1 MLAVPAFVDNKTG
14 KCYNY
19 IKNKPIYNTDCE
31 MIIYMNCCDVLQK
44 YFGYSSFRPGQEEIT
59 DSILSGRDTLGVM
72 PTGAG
77 KSICYQVPA
86 VLREGISIV
95 ISPLISLMQDQV
107 TSLVQSGIRA
117 AYINSSLTQNQ
128 LDAVIRNAEKG
139 MYKLIYVAPERLE
152 SGAFLSFAE
161 NADIFMITVD
171 EAHCISQWGQ
181 DFRPSYMNIPR
192 FIERLPRRPVVTA
205 FTATATDQVRQD
217 IVRLLEMNDPY
228 TLVTGF
234 DRKNLYFEV
243 RTPADRY
250 AALRQLVKKYDEEG
264 RSGIVYCST
273 RKNVEKIAER
283 LAEEGFA
290 ATSYHGGMDEN
301 ERFENQEDFI
311 YDRKTVMIATNAFGM
326 GIDKSN
332 VSYVIHYN
340 MPKDVESYYQEAGRA
355 GRDGSPAD
363 CILLYSGADIHTAQ
377 FLINK
382 SYEQSELSPEEA
394 EVLRSRDMKRLKDMI
409 AYCTGAECLR
419 SYILRYFGESSAGE
433 CGNCS
438 ICCSDE
444 PYEDI
449 TVDSQ
454 KIMSC
459 IIRSG
464 QRYGVKM
471 VCDMLRGSENEKITS
486 AGLDKLSTYGIMGEA
501 SEKRIRSIIDRLIL
515 QGYIE
520 KTEGEYP
527 ILRVK
532 QSAAAVLKGN
542 EKISARLPKEEEPKR
557 RKTAA
562 AAAVSSFN
570 ADPALLAALKEL
582 RSKIASAQGVPA
594 YVVFAD
600 SALLDMCAKLPGT
613 EREFLEVSG
622 VGAVKLERYGAEFMN
637 VIAEYVGENPDKKPA
652 EAVPSEEN
660 TGRRSRAGIC
670 RMKTPEQV
678 MQVFSAISG
687 AGEKIFPDTE
697 PLTISAFTDRIISAA
712 EVSVSSAAL
721 RKAITGWLKDVGFI
735 TTYLDSEGKSHM
747 DVTSISESV
756 GIFAE
761 ERTSAAGA
769 RYKRIMYKP
778 EAQQFITDNLA
789 SVREFAVKAVQ

>member
-1 MLAVPAFVDNKTG
+1 
-14 KCYNY
+14 
-19 IKNKPIYNTDCE
+19 
-31 MIIYMNCCDVLQK
+31 MIIDMNCCDVLQK
-44 YFGYSSFRPGQEEIT
+44 YFGYSSFRPGQKEIT

-86 VLREGISIV
+86 LLHKGISIV

-117 AYINSSLTQNQ
+117 AYINSSLTLNQ
-128 LDAVIRNAEKG
+128 LDAVIRNAENG

-161 NADIFMITVD
+161 NADISMVTVD

-192 FIERLPRRPVVTA
+192 FIERLPGRPVVTA

-243 RTPADRY
+243 RSPADRY

-273 RKNVEKIAER
+273 RKNVEKVAER
-283 LAEEGFA
+283 LAAEGLA
-290 ATSYHGGMDEN
+290 AASYHGGMDEN
-301 ERFENQEDFI
+301 KRFENQEDFI
-311 YDRKTVMIATNAFGM
+311 YDRKTVMVATNAFGM

-332 VSYVIHYN
+332 VSYVIHFN

-382 SYEQSELSPEEA
+382 SYEQTELSHEEA
-394 EVLRSRDMKRLKDMI
+394 EVLRNRDMKRLKDMI

-438 ICCSDE
+438 WCCSDE

-471 VCDMLRGSENEKITS
+471 VCDMLRGNENEKITS
-486 AGLDKLSTYGIMGEA
+486 AGLDKLSTYGIMGDV
-501 SEKRIRSIIDRLIL
+501 SEKRIRNIIDRLIL

-532 QSAAAVLKGN
+532 PSAAAVLKGT
-542 EKISARLPKEEEPKR
+542 EKVSARLPKEEEPKR
-557 RKTAA
+557 RKPAA

-570 ADPALLAALKEL
+570 ADPGLLAALKAL
-582 RSKIASAQGVPA
+582 RSRIASEQGVPA

-600 SALLDMCAKLPGT
+600 SALLDMCAKKPRT
-613 EREFLEVSG
+613 DREFLEVSG
-622 VGAVKLERYGAEFMN
+622 VGAVKLERYGADFMN
-637 VIAEYVGENPDKKPA
+637 VIAEYSGTAPDNDYT
-652 EAVPSEEN
+652 EAVPLEESPV
-660 TGRRSRAGIC
+660 RRSRAGMC

-678 MQVFSAISG
+678 IQVFSVISG
-687 AGEKIFPDTE
+687 AVNKLSSDAE
-697 PLTISAFTDRIISAA
+697 PLTISAFTDKIISAA
-712 EVSVSSAAL
+712 EINISSYAL
-721 RKAITGWLKDVGFI
+721 RKNITGWLKNVGFI
-735 TTYLDSEGKSHM
+735 KTYTDEEGKNST
-747 DVTSISESV
+747 DITSISESI

-761 ERTSAAGA
+761 ERMSASGKK
-769 RYKRIMYKP
+769 YKRILYTQ

-789 SVREFAVKAVQ
+789 SVREYAIENLSE

>member
-1 MLAVPAFVDNKTG
+1 
-14 KCYNY
+14 
-19 IKNKPIYNTDCE
+19 
-31 MIIYMNCCDVLQK
+31 MNCCDVLQK
-44 YFGYSSFRPGQEEIT
+44 YFGYSSFRPGQQELA

-86 VLREGISIV
+86 LMSEGISIV

-107 TSLVQSGIRA
+107 TSLVQSGIKA
-117 AYINSSLTQNQ
+117 AYINSSLSQNQ
-128 LDAVIRNAEKG
+128 VDAVLRNAAEG
-139 MYKLIYVAPERLE
+139 MYKLIYAAPERLE

-161 NADIFMITVD
+161 NADISMITVD

-192 FIERLPRRPVVTA
+192 FIERLSRRPVVTA
-205 FTATATDQVRQD
+205 FTATATDKVRQD
-217 IVRLLEMNDPY
+217 IVRLLEMRDPY

-283 LAEEGFA
+283 LANEGIA
-290 ATSYHGGMDEN
+290 AASYHGGMDEN
-301 ERFENQEDFI
+301 ERYENQEDFI
-311 YDRKTVMIATNAFGM
+311 YDRKTVMVATNAFGM

-332 VSYVIHYN
+332 VSYVIHFN

-363 CILLYSGADIHTAQ
+363 CILLYSGSDIHTAQ

-409 AYCTGAECLR
+409 NYCTGAECLR
-419 SYILRYFGESSAGE
+419 SYILKYFGESAPNE

-449 TVDSQ
+449 TVDAQ

-471 VCDMLRGSENEKITS
+471 ICDMLRGGENEKITS
-486 AGLDKLSTYGIMGEA
+486 AGLDKLSTYGIMGDV
-501 SEKRIRSIIDRLIL
+501 SEKRVRAVIDRLIL
-515 QGYIE
+515 QGYVE

-527 ILRVK
+527 ILKVR
-532 QSAAAVLKGN
+532 QSAAAVLKGT
-542 EKISARLPKEEEPKR
+542 ERVSARLPKEEEPKR
-557 RKTAA
+557 KKTAA
-562 AAAVSSFN
+562 AVETFN
-570 ADPALLAALKEL
+570 ADPKLLAELKSL
-582 RSKIASAQGVPA
+582 RSKIAAGQGVPA

-600 SALLDMCAKLPGT
+600 SALLDMCAKKPRT
-613 EREFLEVSG
+613 DSEFLEVSG
-622 VGAVKLERYGAEFMN
+622 AGAVKLERYGAEFMSL
-637 VIAEYVGENPDKKPA
+637 ISEYVSENPDNGHT
-652 EAVPSEEN
+652 EAVPSEDVSSP
-660 TGRRSRAGIC
+660 RKSRAGMC

-678 MQVFSAISG
+678 MQVFSIIEG
-687 AGEKIFPDTE
+687 AADKLCPDSE
-697 PLTISAFTDRIISAA
+697 ALTVSAFTEKIIEAA
-712 EVSVSSAAL
+712 EVRVSSAAL
-721 RKAITGWLKDVGFI
+721 RNAITGWLKDTGFI
-735 TTYLDSEGKSHM
+735 KTYLDDGGRSHM
-747 DVTSISESV
+747 DVTSISDSI
-756 GIFAE
+756 GIYAE
-761 ERTSAAGA
+761 ERTNAAGA
-769 RYKRIMYKP
+769 RYKRVMYTP
-778 EAQQFITDNLA
+778 EAQQFIADNLA
-789 SVREFAVKAVQ
+789 SVKEYAVRALSEKINN

>member
-1 MLAVPAFVDNKTG
+1 
-14 KCYNY
+14 
-19 IKNKPIYNTDCE
+19 
-31 MIIYMNCCDVLQK
+31 MNCCDILQK
-44 YFGYSSFRPGQEEIT
+44 YFGYSSFRTGQKEIT

-86 VLREGISIV
+86 LLWEGISIV

-107 TSLVQSGIRA
+107 TALIQSGIKA

-128 LDAVIRNAEKG
+128 LDAVILNAENG

-161 NADIFMITVD
+161 NADISMITVD

-217 IVRLLEMNDPY
+217 IVRLLEMRSPY

-243 RTPADRY
+243 QTPANRY
-250 AALRQLVKKYDEEG
+250 AALRQLVKKYDDEG

-273 RKNVEKIAER
+273 RKNVEKIAEK
-283 LAEEGFA
+283 LSEEGFA

-301 ERFENQEDFI
+301 ERSVNQEDFI

-363 CILLYSGADIHTAQ
+363 CILLYSGADIHTAR

-382 SYEQSELSPEEA
+382 GYEQSELTPEEA

-419 SYILRYFGESSAGE
+419 SYILRYFGETSPEE

-438 ICCSDE
+438 RCCSDE

-486 AGLDKLSTYGIMGEA
+486 AGLDTLSTYGIMEDVP
-501 SEKRIRSIIDRLIL
+501 EKRIRSIIDRLIL
-515 QGYIE
+515 QGYVE

-532 QSAAAVLKGN
+532 QTAAAVLKGN
-542 EKISARLPKEEEPKR
+542 EKVTARLPKEEEPKR
-557 RKTAA
+557 KKTAA
-562 AAAVSSFN
+562 MAEISSFN
-570 ADPALLAALKEL
+570 ADPELLAALKAL
-582 RSKIASAQGVPA
+582 RSKLAAEQKVPA

-600 SALLDMCAKLPGT
+600 SALLDMCEKRPRT
-613 EREFLEVSG
+613 DSEFLEVSG
-622 VGAVKLERYGAEFMN
+622 VGAVKLERYGADFMK
-637 VIAEYVGENPDKKPA
+637 VMAEYISANPDITHT
-652 EAVPSEEN
+652 EAVPEEEKS
-660 TGRRSRAGIC
+660 GRTARAALC
-670 RMKTPEQV
+670 RMRTPEQV
-678 MQVFSAISG
+678 KLVFSAFSE
-687 AGEKIFPDTE
+687 AHNKLSPDTK
-697 PLTISAFTDRIISAA
+697 PLTITAFTEMLITQA
-712 EVSVSSAAL
+712 EIRVTVSSFRNAM
-721 RKAITGWLKDVGFI
+721 TGWLKDVGFI
-735 TTYLDSEGKSHM
+735 KTSADEEGKNYT
-747 DVTSISESV
+747 DITSMSESI
-756 GIFAE
+756 GILSE
-761 ERTSAAGA
+761 DCTAASG
-769 RYKRIMYKP
+769 RKYRRIIYTP
-778 EAQQFITDNLA
+778 EAQQFIIDNLA
-789 SVREFAVKAVQ
+789 SVREYAIKSLSE

>member
-1 MLAVPAFVDNKTG
+1 
-14 KCYNY
+14 
-19 IKNKPIYNTDCE
+19 
-31 MIIYMNCCDVLQK
+31 MNSCDILQTLQK
-44 YFGYSSFRPGQEEIT
+44 YFGYASFRQGQKEIT

-86 VLREGISIV
+86 LLREGISIV

-107 TSLVQSGIRA
+107 ASLVQSGIKA
-117 AYINSSLTQNQ
+117 AYINSSLTESQIRT
-128 LDAVIRNAEKG
+128 VIRNAENG
-139 MYKLIYVAPERLE
+139 MYKLIYAAPERLE

-161 NADIFMITVD
+161 NADISMITVD

-243 RTPADRY
+243 RSPADRY
-250 AALRQLVKKYDEEG
+250 AALKQLAEKYSADG

-273 RKNVEKIAER
+273 RKNVENITER
-283 LAEEGFA
+283 LLRDGFSV
-290 ATSYHGGMDEN
+290 TSYHGGMGEA
-301 ERFENQEDFI
+301 ERSSNQEDFI
-311 YDRKTVMIATNAFGM
+311 YDRKNIMVATNAFGM

-363 CILLYSGADIHTAQ
+363 CILLYNGSDIHTAQ
-377 FLINK
+377 FLINR
-382 SYEQSELSPEEA
+382 SYEQSELSPDEA
-394 EVLRSRDMKRLKDMI
+394 QEMRSRDMKRLKDMI
-409 AYCTGAECLR
+409 FYCTGAECLR
-419 SYILRYFGESSAGE
+419 SYILGYFGEKSAGE

-438 ICCSDE
+438 WCCSDE

-459 IIRSG
+459 IVRSG

-486 AGLDKLSTYGIMGEA
+486 AELDSLSTYGIMGES
-501 SEKRIRSIIDRLIL
+501 SEKRIRSIIDRLIM

-520 KTEGEYP
+520 KTDGEYP
-527 ILRVK
+527 ILRVRP
-532 QSAAAVLKGN
+532 AAAEVLKGN
-542 EKISARLPKEEEPKR
+542 ASISARLPKEKEPKR
-557 RKTAA
+557 RKAPTAMTNA
-562 AAAVSSFN
+562 AEPFS
-570 ADPALLAALKEL
+570 ADPGLLADLKAL
-582 RSKIASAQGVPA
+582 RSRIAAAQGVPA
-594 YVVFAD
+594 YMVFTD
-600 SALLDMCAKLPGT
+600 SALLDMCERLPRT
-613 EREFLEVSG
+613 DSEFLEVSG
-622 VGAVKLERYGAEFMN
+622 VGAVKLEKYGADFMQA
-637 VIAEYVGENPDKKPA
+637 ISEYTGAAADRESSAADVSVRAPA
-652 EAVPSEEN
+652 ERTAKKDMCRLRTSEEI
-660 TGRRSRAGIC
+660 R
-670 RMKTPEQV
+670 
-678 MQVFSAISG
+678 QVFSAITA
-687 AGEKIFPDTE
+687 AGGRLSPDAE
-697 PLTISAFTDRIISAA
+697 PLTISALADRIISAA
-712 EVSVSSAAL
+712 EVRASSAAL
-721 RKAITGWLKDVGFI
+721 RKTLTGWLKNVGFI
-735 TTYLDSEGKSHM
+735 KTYTDDSGKSHM
-747 DVTSISESV
+747 DITSVSDSI

-761 ERTSAAGA
+761 TRRSANGA
-769 RYKRIMYKP
+769 EYKCILYKP
-778 EAQQFITDNLA
+778 EAQQFIIDNLD
-789 SVREFAVKAVQ
+789 AVMEYAVECLSEQQL

>member
-1 MLAVPAFVDNKTG
+1 MDSL
-14 KCYNY
+14 
-19 IKNKPIYNTDCE
+19 
-31 MIIYMNCCDVLQK
+31 DVLRK
-44 YFGYSSFRPGQEEIT
+44 YFGYSSFLSGQKELT

-86 VLREGISIV
+86 LLRESVSVV

-107 TSLVQSGIRA
+107 TSLVQSGVKA
-117 AYINSSLTQNQ
+117 AYINSSLTQSQ
-128 LDAVIRNAEKG
+128 TDAVIRNAEKG

-152 SGAFLSFAE
+152 NGAFLSFAE
-161 NADIFMITVD
+161 RADIFMVTVD

-205 FTATATDQVRQD
+205 FTATATDRVRQD

-250 AALRQLVKKYDEEG
+250 AALMQLVKKYDEEG

-273 RKNVEKIAER
+273 RKNVETLAER
-283 LAEEGFA
+283 LSEEGLA
-290 ATSYHGGMDEN
+290 VTSYHGGMGEN

-363 CILLYSGADIHTAQ
+363 CILLYSGSDIHTAR

-382 SYEQSELSPEEA
+382 SYEQAELPPEEA
-394 EVLRSRDMKRLKDMI
+394 QTLRERDMKRLKDMI

-419 SYILRYFGESSAGE
+419 SYILRYFGESSASE

-438 ICCSDE
+438 VCCSDE

-449 TVDSQ
+449 TVEAQ

-459 IIRSG
+459 IVRSG

-471 VCDMLRGSENEKITS
+471 VCDILRGSENEKVTA
-486 AGLDKLSTYGIMGEA
+486 AGLDKLSTYGIMSDA

-515 QGYIE
+515 QGYVE

-527 ILRVK
+527 ILRINP
-532 QSAAAVLKGN
+532 AAADVLKGT
-542 EKISARLPKEEEPKR
+542 EKITARLPKEEEPKR
-557 RKTAA
+557 RKS

-570 ADPALLAALKEL
+570 ADPALLAALKKL
-582 RSKIASAQGVPA
+582 RSDIAAAQGVPA

-600 SALLDMCAKLPGT
+600 SALLDMCAKMPRT
-613 EREFLEVSG
+613 ESEFLEVSG
-622 VGAVKLERYGAEFMN
+622 VGAVKLEKYGADFMN
-637 VIAEYVGENPDKKPA
+637 VIAEYADNASDNGYA
-652 EAVPSEEN
+652 EAVPSEEIAV
-660 TGRRSRAGIC
+660 RRSGAGMC

-678 MQVFSAISG
+678 IQVFSAIS
-687 AGEKIFPDTE
+687 AAADKLSPDSE
-697 PLTISAFTDRIISAA
+697 PLTVSAVTDRIISAA
-712 EVSVSSAAL
+712 EINVSSTAL
-721 RKAITGWLKDVGFI
+721 RKAITGWLKDVGFLK
-735 TTYLDSEGKSHM
+735 TYTDEEGKNST

-761 ERTSAAGA
+761 ERTSAAGKK
-769 RYKRIMYKP
+769 YKRIMYTP
-778 EAQQFITDNLA
+778 EAQRFITDNLA
-789 SVREFAVKAVQ
+789 SVREYAVKSLSE

>member
-1 MLAVPAFVDNKTG
+1 
-14 KCYNY
+14 
-19 IKNKPIYNTDCE
+19 
-31 MIIYMNCCDVLQK
+31 MNSCDILQTLQK
-44 YFGYSSFRPGQEEIT
+44 YFGYASFRQGQKEIT

-86 VLREGISIV
+86 LLREGISIV

-107 TSLVQSGIRA
+107 ASLVQSGIKA
-117 AYINSSLTQNQ
+117 AYINSSLTESQIRT
-128 LDAVIRNAEKG
+128 VIRNAENG
-139 MYKLIYVAPERLE
+139 MYKLIYAAPERLE

-161 NADIFMITVD
+161 NADISMITVD

-243 RTPADRY
+243 RSPADRY
-250 AALRQLVKKYDEEG
+250 AALKQLAEKYSAEG

-273 RKNVEKIAER
+273 RKNVENITER
-283 LAEEGFA
+283 LLRDGFSV
-290 ATSYHGGMDEN
+290 TSYHGGMGEA
-301 ERFENQEDFI
+301 ERSSNQEDFI
-311 YDRKTVMIATNAFGM
+311 YDRKNIMVATNAFGM

-363 CILLYSGADIHTAQ
+363 CILLYNGSDIHTAQ
-377 FLINK
+377 FLINRN
-382 SYEQSELSPEEA
+382 YEQSELSPDEA
-394 EVLRSRDMKRLKDMI
+394 QEMRSRDMKRLKDMI
-409 AYCTGAECLR
+409 FYCTGAECLR
-419 SYILRYFGESSAGE
+419 SYILGYFGEKSAGE

-438 ICCSDE
+438 WCCSDE

-459 IIRSG
+459 IVRSG

-486 AGLDKLSTYGIMGEA
+486 AELDSLSTYGIMGES
-501 SEKRIRSIIDRLIL
+501 SEKRIRSIIDRLIM

-520 KTEGEYP
+520 KTDGEYP
-527 ILRVK
+527 ILRVRP
-532 QSAAAVLKGN
+532 AAAEVLKGN
-542 EKISARLPKEEEPKR
+542 ASISARLPKEKEPKR
-557 RKTAA
+557 RKAPTAMTNA
-562 AAAVSSFN
+562 AEPFS
-570 ADPALLAALKEL
+570 ADPGLLADLKAL
-582 RSKIASAQGVPA
+582 RSRIAAAQGVPA
-594 YVVFAD
+594 YVVFTD
-600 SALLDMCAKLPGT
+600 SALLDMCERLPRT
-613 EREFLEVSG
+613 DSEFLEVSG
-622 VGAVKLERYGAEFMN
+622 VGAVKLEKYGADFMQA
-637 VIAEYVGENPDKKPA
+637 ISEYTGAAADRESSAADVSVRAPA
-652 EAVPSEEN
+652 ERTAKKDMCRLRTSEEI
-660 TGRRSRAGIC
+660 R
-670 RMKTPEQV
+670 
-678 MQVFSAISG
+678 QVFSAITA
-687 AGEKIFPDTE
+687 AGGRLSPDAE
-697 PLTISAFTDRIISAA
+697 PLTISALADRIISAA
-712 EVSVSSAAL
+712 EVRASSAAL
-721 RKAITGWLKDVGFI
+721 RKTLTGWLKNVGFI
-735 TTYLDSEGKSHM
+735 KTYTDDSGKSHM
-747 DVTSISESV
+747 DITSVSDSI

-761 ERTSAAGA
+761 TRRSANGA
-769 RYKRIMYKP
+769 EYKCILYKP
-778 EAQQFITDNLA
+778 EAQQFIIDNLD
-789 SVREFAVKAVQ
+789 AVMEYAVECLSEQQL

>member
-1 MLAVPAFVDNKTG
+1 
-14 KCYNY
+14 
-19 IKNKPIYNTDCE
+19 
-31 MIIYMNCCDVLQK
+31 MIIDMNCCDILRK
-44 YFGYSSFRPGQEEIT
+44 YFGYSSFRPGQKEIT

-77 KSICYQVPA
+77 KSICYQAPA
-86 VLREGISIV
+86 LLREGVSIV

-107 TSLVQSGIRA
+107 TSLVQSGIKA
-117 AYINSSLTQNQ
+117 AYINSSLTQCQ
-128 LDAVIRNAEKG
+128 TDAVIRNAAEG

-152 SGAFLSFAE
+152 NPAFLSFAE

-192 FIERLPRRPVVTA
+192 FIERLDHRPVVTA
-205 FTATATDQVRQD
+205 FTATATDRVRRD
-217 IVRLLEMNDPY
+217 IVRLLEMNDPF

-243 RTPADRY
+243 RTPEDRY
-250 AALRQLVKKYDEEG
+250 SVLKQLVKKYSEEE

-273 RKNVEKIAER
+273 RKNVEKITER
-283 LAEEGFA
+283 LAGEGLSV
-290 ATSYHGGMDEN
+290 TSYHGGMDEN
-301 ERFENQEDFI
+301 ERFANQEDFI

-382 SYEQSELSPEEA
+382 SYEQSELSAEEA
-394 EVLRSRDMKRLKDMI
+394 ETLRNRDMKRLKDMI

-419 SYILRYFGESSAGE
+419 SYILRYFGESSSGE

-438 ICCSDE
+438 VCCSDE

-464 QRYGVKM
+464 QQYGVKM
-471 VCDMLRGSENEKITS
+471 VCNMLRGSENDKITS
-486 AGLDKLSTYGIMGEA
+486 SGLDKLSTYGIMEDV

-542 EKISARLPKEEEPKR
+542 EKISARLPKEEEPR
-557 RKTAA
+557 RKKAA
-562 AAAVSSFN
+562 AANTEVSSFN
-570 ADPALLAALKEL
+570 ADPTLLAALKAL
-582 RSKIASAQGVPA
+582 RSRIASEQGVPA

-600 SALLDMCAKLPGT
+600 SALLDMCAKKPRT
-613 EREFLEVSG
+613 DSEFLEVSG
-622 VGAVKLERYGAEFMN
+622 VGAIKLERYGADFMN
-637 VIAEYVGENPDKKPA
+637 VIAEYDSKSPDKGYA
-652 EAVPSEEN
+652 EALSNGVQKS
-660 TGRRSRAGIC
+660 GRRSREERAMMS

-678 MQVFSAISG
+678 MQVFSALS
-687 AGEKIFPDTE
+687 AAADKLSPDSE
-697 PLTISAFTDRIISAA
+697 PLTVSAFTDRIIAA
-712 EVSVSSAAL
+712 SEIMVSSAVL
-721 RKAITGWLKDVGFI
+721 RRNITGWLKDVGFI
-735 TTYLDSEGKSHM
+735 KTYLDEEGKNST
-747 DVTSISESV
+747 DITSLSESI
-756 GIFAE
+756 GIFSE
-761 ERTSAAGA
+761 DCTSAGGKN
-769 RYKRIMYKP
+769 YKRIMYSP
-778 EAQQFITDNLA
+778 EAQQFIIDNLA
-789 SVREFAVKAVQ
+789 SVREYALKSLSE

>member
-1 MLAVPAFVDNKTG
+1 
-14 KCYNY
+14 
-19 IKNKPIYNTDCE
+19 
-31 MIIYMNCCDVLQK
+31 MNCCEILQK
-44 YFGYSSFRPGQEEIT
+44 YFGYSSFRPGQKDIT

-86 VLREGISIV
+86 LLLEGISIV

-107 TSLVQSGIRA
+107 TSLVQSGIKA
-117 AYINSSLTQNQ
+117 AYINSSLTQGQ
-128 LDAVIRNAEKG
+128 MDSVIRNAAEG

-161 NADIFMITVD
+161 NTDISMITVD

-205 FTATATDQVRQD
+205 FTATATDRVRQD
-217 IVRLLEMNDPY
+217 IIRLLEMKDPY

-250 AALRQLVKKYDEEG
+250 AALKQLVKKYDEEG

-273 RKNVEKIAER
+273 RKNVEKIADR
-283 LAEEGFA
+283 LAEEGIA
-290 ATSYHGGMDEN
+290 ATSYHGGMDET
-301 ERFENQEDFI
+301 ERSVNQEDFI
-311 YDRKTVMIATNAFGM
+311 YDRKTVMVATNAFGM

-332 VSYVIHYN
+332 VSYVIHFN

-363 CILLYSGADIHTAQ
+363 CILLYSGADIHTAR
-377 FLINK
+377 FLIDK
-382 SYEQSELSPEEA
+382 SYEQSELSSEEA
-394 EVLRSRDMKRLKDMI
+394 EVLRNRDMKRLKDMI
-409 AYCTGAECLR
+409 TYCTGAECLR

-438 ICCSDE
+438 VCCSDE

-471 VCDMLRGSENEKITS
+471 ICDMLRGSENDKITA
-486 AGLDKLSTYGIMGEA
+486 AGLDKLSTYGIMEDV
-501 SEKRIRSIIDRLIL
+501 SEKRIRNITDRLIL

-532 QSAAAVLKGN
+532 QSAAAVLKGE
-542 EKISARLPKEEEPKR
+542 EKISARLPKEEPKR
-557 RKTAA
+557 KRPAA
-562 AAAVSSFN
+562 ETAAVSSFD
-570 ADPALLAALKEL
+570 ADPRLLAELKLL
-582 RSKIASAQGVPA
+582 RSKIASEQRVPA

-600 SALLDMCAKLPGT
+600 SSLLDMCAKKPRT
-613 EREFLEVSG
+613 DREFLEVSG
-622 VGAVKLERYGAEFMN
+622 VGAVKLERYGADFMK
-637 VIAEYVGENPDKKPA
+637 VIAEYASKSPDKEYA
-652 EAVPSEEN
+652 EAVYPEEKIS
-660 TGRRSRAGIC
+660 GRRSREERAMMS

-678 MQVFSAISG
+678 AQVFSAIS
-687 AGEKIFPDTE
+687 AAADRLSPDSEAVTVTV
-697 PLTISAFTDRIISAA
+697 LTDKIISAA
-712 EVSVSSAAL
+712 EVMVSSAVL
-721 RKAITGWLKDVGFI
+721 RRNITGWLKDVGFI
-735 TTYLDSEGKSHM
+735 KTIPDEEGKNST
-747 DVTSISESV
+747 DITSISESV

-761 ERTSAAGA
+761 DCTSAAGKH
-769 RYKRIMYKP
+769 YKRIMYSP
-778 EAQQFITDNLA
+778 EAQQFIIDNLA
-789 SVREFAVKAVQ
+789 SVREYAVKALNEK

>member
-1 MLAVPAFVDNKTG
+1 
-14 KCYNY
+14 
-19 IKNKPIYNTDCE
+19 
-31 MIIYMNCCDVLQK
+31 MIIYMNCCDILQK
-44 YFGYSSFRPGQEEIT
+44 YFGYASFRPGQKEIT

-86 VLREGISIV
+86 LLWEGISIV

-107 TSLVQSGIRA
+107 TSLVQSGIKA

-128 LDAVIRNAEKG
+128 LDAVIRNAENG

-152 SGAFLSFAE
+152 SGAFLSFAAK
-161 NADIFMITVD
+161 ADISMITVD

-192 FIERLPRRPVVTA
+192 FIEKLPRRPVVTA
-205 FTATATDQVRQD
+205 FTATATDRVRQD

-243 RTPADRY
+243 RNPADRY

-283 LAEEGFA
+283 LSEEGLA
-290 ATSYHGGMDEN
+290 VTSYHGGMDEN
-301 ERFENQEDFI
+301 ERSSNQEDFI
-311 YDRKTVMIATNAFGM
+311 YDRKNVMIATNAFGM

-363 CILLYSGADIHTAQ
+363 CILLYNGSDIHTAR
-377 FLINK
+377 FLIDK
-382 SYEQSELSPEEA
+382 SYEQAELSPEEA
-394 EVLRSRDMKRLKDMI
+394 QALRSRDLKRLKDMI
-409 AYCTGAECLR
+409 DYCTGAECLR
-419 SYILRYFGESSAGE
+419 SYILKYFGESFAGE

-438 ICCSDE
+438 VCCSDE

-471 VCDMLRGSENEKITS
+471 VCDMLRGSENEKIAS
-486 AGLDKLSTYGIMGEA
+486 AGLDNLSTYGIMGDV
-501 SEKRIRSIIDRLIL
+501 SEKRIRSIIDRLIG
-515 QGYIE
+515 QDYIE

-527 ILRVK
+527 ILRIK
-532 QSAAAVLKGN
+532 PSAAAVLKGN

-557 RKTAA
+557 RKLAA
-562 AAAVSSFN
+562 AAAEVSFFN
-570 ADPALLAALKEL
+570 ADPKLLAALKEL

-600 SALLDMCAKLPGT
+600 SALLDMCARLPRT

-622 VGAVKLERYGAEFMN
+622 VGAVKLERYGADFMN
-637 VIAEYVGENPDKKPA
+637 VIAEYMGTDHGMKYT
-652 EAVPSEEN
+652 EAVPLEEKPV
-660 TGRRSRAGIC
+660 RRSRAEMC

-678 MQVFSAISG
+678 IQVFSAISG
-687 AGEKIFPDTE
+687 AADKLSPDTE
-697 PLTISAFTDRIISAA
+697 ALTVSAFTDRIITAA
-712 EVSVSSAAL
+712 EINVSSAAL

-735 TTYLDSEGKSHM
+735 KTYLDGEGKSHM
-747 DVTSISESV
+747 DITSISESI
-756 GIFAE
+756 GIYAE
-761 ERTSAAGA
+761 ERRSAAGA
-769 RYKRIMYKP
+769 KYKRIMYKP
-778 EAQQFITDNLA
+778 EAQQFILDNLT
-789 SVREFAVKAVQ
+789 SVREYAIRGKSF

>member
-1 MLAVPAFVDNKTG
+1 
-14 KCYNY
+14 
-19 IKNKPIYNTDCE
+19 
-31 MIIYMNCCDVLQK
+31 MNSCDILQTLQK
-44 YFGYSSFRPGQEEIT
+44 YFGYASFRQGQKEIT

-86 VLREGISIV
+86 LLREGISIV

-107 TSLVQSGIRA
+107 ASLVQSGIKA
-117 AYINSSLTQNQ
+117 AYINSSLTESQIRT
-128 LDAVIRNAEKG
+128 VIRNAENG
-139 MYKLIYVAPERLE
+139 MYKLIYAAPERLE

-161 NADIFMITVD
+161 NADISMITVD

-243 RTPADRY
+243 RSPADRY
-250 AALRQLVKKYDEEG
+250 AALKQLAEKYSAEG

-273 RKNVEKIAER
+273 RKNVENITER
-283 LAEEGFA
+283 LLRDGFSV
-290 ATSYHGGMDEN
+290 TSYHGGMGEA
-301 ERFENQEDFI
+301 ERSSNQEDFI
-311 YDRKTVMIATNAFGM
+311 YDRKNIMVATNAFGM

-363 CILLYSGADIHTAQ
+363 CILLYNGSDIHTAQ
-377 FLINK
+377 FLINRN
-382 SYEQSELSPEEA
+382 YEQSELSPDEA
-394 EVLRSRDMKRLKDMI
+394 QEMRSRDMKRLKDMI
-409 AYCTGAECLR
+409 FYCTGAECLR
-419 SYILRYFGESSAGE
+419 SYILGYFGEKSPKE

-438 ICCSDE
+438 WCCSDE

-459 IIRSG
+459 IVRSG

-486 AGLDKLSTYGIMGEA
+486 AGLDSLSTYGIMGES
-501 SEKRIRSIIDRLIL
+501 SEKRIRSIIDRLIM

-520 KTEGEYP
+520 KTDGEYP
-527 ILRVK
+527 ILRVRP
-532 QSAAAVLKGN
+532 AAAEVLKGN
-542 EKISARLPKEEEPKR
+542 ASISARLPKEKEPKR
-557 RKTAA
+557 RKAPTAMTNA
-562 AAAVSSFN
+562 AEPFS
-570 ADPALLAALKEL
+570 ADPGLLADLKAL
-582 RSKIASAQGVPA
+582 RSRIAAAQGVPA
-594 YVVFAD
+594 YVVFTD
-600 SALLDMCAKLPGT
+600 SALLDMCERLPRT
-613 EREFLEVSG
+613 DSEFLEVSG
-622 VGAVKLERYGAEFMN
+622 VGAVKLEKYGADFMQA
-637 VIAEYVGENPDKKPA
+637 ISEYTGAAADRESSAADVSVRAPA
-652 EAVPSEEN
+652 ERTAKKDMCRLRTSEEI
-660 TGRRSRAGIC
+660 R
-670 RMKTPEQV
+670 
-678 MQVFSAISG
+678 QVFSAITA
-687 AGEKIFPDTE
+687 AGGRLSPDAE
-697 PLTISAFTDRIISAA
+697 PLTISALADRIISAA
-712 EVSVSSAAL
+712 EVRASSAAL
-721 RKAITGWLKDVGFI
+721 RKTLTGWLKNVGFI
-735 TTYLDSEGKSHM
+735 KTYTDDSGKSHM
-747 DVTSISESV
+747 DITSVSDSI

-761 ERTSAAGA
+761 TRRSANGA
-769 RYKRIMYKP
+769 EYKCILYKP
-778 EAQQFITDNLA
+778 EAQQFIIDNLD
-789 SVREFAVKAVQ
+789 AVMEYAVECLSEQQL

>member
-1 MLAVPAFVDNKTG
+1 
-14 KCYNY
+14 
-19 IKNKPIYNTDCE
+19 
-31 MIIYMNCCDVLQK
+31 MNCCDILQK
-44 YFGYSSFRPGQEEIT
+44 YFGYSSFRAGQKEIT
-59 DSILSGRDTLGVM
+59 DCILSGRDTLGVM

-86 VLREGISIV
+86 LLWNGISIV

-107 TSLVQSGIRA
+107 TALTQSGIKA

-128 LDAVIRNAEKG
+128 LDAVIRNAENG

-161 NADIFMITVD
+161 NADISMITVD

-217 IVRLLEMNDPY
+217 IVRLLEMHDPY

-243 RTPADRY
+243 QAPANRY
-250 AALRQLVKKYDEEG
+250 AALRQLVKKYADEG

-273 RKNVEKIAER
+273 RKNVEKIAQK
-283 LAEEGFA
+283 LSEEGFA
-290 ATSYHGGMDEN
+290 VTSYHGGMDEN
-301 ERFENQEDFI
+301 ERSANQEDFI

-363 CILLYSGADIHTAQ
+363 CILLYSGADIHTAR

-382 SYEQSELSPEEA
+382 GYEQSELSTEEA
-394 EVLRSRDMKRLKDMI
+394 ETLRNRDMKRLKDMI
-409 AYCTGAECLR
+409 AYCTWAECLR
-419 SYILRYFGESSAGE
+419 SYILRYFGENSPDE

-438 ICCSDE
+438 WCCSDE

-471 VCDMLRGSENEKITS
+471 VCDMLRGSENEKIIS
-486 AGLDKLSTYGIMGEA
+486 AGLDTLSTYGIMEDV

-515 QGYIE
+515 QGYVE
-520 KTEGEYP
+520 KTESEYP

-532 QSAAAVLKGN
+532 QTAAAVLKGN
-542 EKISARLPKEEEPKR
+542 EKVTARLPKETEPKR
-557 RKTAA
+557 KKTAA
-562 AAAVSSFN
+562 AAETVSFN
-570 ADPALLAALKEL
+570 ADPELLAALKSL
-582 RSKIASAQGVPA
+582 RSRLAAEQKVPA

-600 SALLDMCAKLPGT
+600 STLLDMCEKRPRT
-613 EREFLEVSG
+613 DSEFLEVSG
-622 VGAVKLERYGAEFMN
+622 VGAVKLERYGADFMN
-637 VIAEYVGENPDKKPA
+637 VIEEYVSANHDNNYT
-652 EAVPSEEN
+652 EAVPKEERS
-660 TGRRSRAGIC
+660 RRSGS
-670 RMKTPEQV
+670 RMRTPEQV
-678 MQVFSAISG
+678 VQVFSAVSE
-687 AGEKIFPDTE
+687 AYNKLSPDTQ
-697 PLTISAFTDRIISAA
+697 PLTITAFTERLIAEAEIRVTIS
-712 EVSVSSAAL
+712 SF
-721 RKAITGWLKDVGFI
+721 RNAITGWLKDVGFI
-735 TTYLDSEGKSHM
+735 KTSADEEGKNRM
-747 DVTSISESV
+747 DITALSESI
-756 GIFAE
+756 GILAE
-761 ERTSAAGA
+761 NCTAASG
-769 RYKRIMYKP
+769 RNYKRIIYTP
-778 EAQQFITDNLA
+778 EAQQFIIDNLA
-789 SVREFAVKAVQ
+789 SVREYAIKSLSE

>member
-1 MLAVPAFVDNKTG
+1 
-14 KCYNY
+14 
-19 IKNKPIYNTDCE
+19 
-31 MIIYMNCCDVLQK
+31 MNCCDVLQK
-44 YFGYSSFRPGQEEIT
+44 YFGYSSFRPGQQEIT
-59 DSILSGRDTLGVM
+59 DSIISERDTLGVM

-86 VLREGISIV
+86 ILREGISIV

-107 TSLVQSGIRA
+107 TALVQSGIRA
-117 AYINSSLTQNQ
+117 AYINSSLTQGQ
-128 LDAVIRNAEKG
+128 MDAVIRNAAEG
-139 MYKLIYVAPERLE
+139 LYKLIYVAPERLE
-152 SGAFLSFAE
+152 SAAFISFAE

-205 FTATATDQVRQD
+205 FTATATDRVRQD
-217 IVRLLEMNDPY
+217 IIRLLEMRDPF

-273 RKNVEKIAER
+273 RKNVEKIADK
-283 LAEEGFA
+283 LAGEGIA
-290 ATSYHGGMDEN
+290 VTSYHGGMN
-301 ERFENQEDFI
+301 ETERSVNQEDFI
-311 YDRKTVMIATNAFGM
+311 YDRKTVMVATNAFGM

-382 SYEQSELSPEEA
+382 SYEQSELSHEEA

-409 AYCTGAECLR
+409 TYCTGAECLR

-438 ICCSDE
+438 VCCSDE

-449 TVDSQ
+449 TVESQ

-471 VCDMLRGSENEKITS
+471 VCDMLRGSENDKITS
-486 AGLDKLSTYGIMGEA
+486 AGLDKLSTNGIMRDV
-501 SEKRIRSIIDRLIL
+501 SEKRVRNIIDRLIL
-515 QGYIE
+515 HGYIE

-527 ILRVK
+527 ILRIK
-532 QSAAAVLKGN
+532 PLASAVLKGT
-542 EKISARLPKEEEPKR
+542 EKVSARLPKEEEPKR
-557 RKTAA
+557 KKPTAA
-562 AAAVSSFN
+562 AAEVSSFN
-570 ADPALLAALKEL
+570 AAPGLLAALKAL
-582 RSKIASAQGVPA
+582 RSRIASEQGVPA

-600 SALLDMCAKLPGT
+600 SALLDMCARLPRT
-613 EREFLEVSG
+613 DSEFLEVSG
-622 VGAVKLERYGAEFMN
+622 VGAVKLERYGADFMN
-637 VIAEYVGENPDKKPA
+637 VISEYVYENADKAYIK
-652 EAVPSEEN
+652 AVPLEEN
-660 TGRRSRAGIC
+660 STVSMADRYEIC
-670 RMKTPEQV
+670 RIRTQEEARE
-678 MQVFSAISG
+678 VFSAILAALGKLSPATG
-687 AGEKIFPDTE
+687 S
-697 PLTISAFTDRIISAA
+697 LTVSAFADRIIAETEIRVSA
-712 EVSVSSAAL
+712 AAL
-721 RKAITGWLKDVGFI
+721 RKIITGWLKDTGFI
-735 TTYLDSEGKSHM
+735 KTYLDDEGKSHM
-747 DVTSISESV
+747 DITSMSESV
-756 GIFAE
+756 GIFSE
-761 ERTSAAGA
+761 DRRSAAGA
-769 RYKRIMYKP
+769 RYKCILYSP
-778 EAQQFITDNLA
+778 EAQQFIIDNLA
-789 SVREFAVKAVQ
+789 SVREYALSSLPK

>member
-1 MLAVPAFVDNKTG
+1 
-14 KCYNY
+14 
-19 IKNKPIYNTDCE
+19 
-31 MIIYMNCCDVLQK
+31 MNCCDVLQK
-44 YFGYSSFRPGQEEIT
+44 YFGYSSFRPGQKEIT

-86 VLREGISIV
+86 LLQEGISIV

-107 TSLVQSGIRA
+107 TSLVQLGIKA

-128 LDAVIRNAEKG
+128 LDAVIRNAENG

-192 FIERLPRRPVVTA
+192 FIERLPCRPVVTA

-283 LAEEGFA
+283 LSDEGFA

-394 EVLRSRDMKRLKDMI
+394 EVLRSRDIKRLKDMI

-486 AGLDKLSTYGIMGEA
+486 AGLDKLSTYGIMGDA

-557 RKTAA
+557 RKSAA
-562 AAAVSSFN
+562 AASAVSSFN
-570 ADPALLAALKEL
+570 ADPRLLAALKEL
-582 RSKIASAQGVPA
+582 RSKSASAQGVPA

-600 SALLDMCAKLPGT
+600 SALLDMCARLPRT

-622 VGAVKLERYGAEFMN
+622 VGAVKLERYGADFMN
-637 VIAEYVGENPDKKPA
+637 VIAEYVGASPDKNYT
-652 EAVPSEEN
+652 EAVPLEEN
-660 TGRRSRAGIC
+660 TARRSRAGMS

-678 MQVFSAISG
+678 RQVFSAISG
-687 AGEKIFPDTE
+687 AADKLSPDTE
-697 PLTISAFTDRIISAA
+697 PLTISAFTDRIITSA
-712 EVSVSSAAL
+712 EISVSAAAL

-735 TTYLDSEGKSHM
+735 KTYTDEDGKNST
-747 DVTSISESV
+747 DITSISESI

-761 ERTSAAGA
+761 ERTSAAGKK
-769 RYKRIMYKP
+769 YKRIIYNP
-778 EAQQFITDNLA
+778 EAQQFIIDNLA
-789 SVREFAVKAVQ
+789 SVMEYALKSLSE

>member
-1 MLAVPAFVDNKTG
+1 
-14 KCYNY
+14 
-19 IKNKPIYNTDCE
+19 
-31 MIIYMNCCDVLQK
+31 MNCCNVLQK
-44 YFGYSSFRPGQEEIT
+44 YFGYSSFRQGQKEIT
-59 DSILSGRDTLGVM
+59 ESILSGRDTLGVM

-86 VLREGISIV
+86 LLREGISIV

-117 AYINSSLTQNQ
+117 AYLNSSLTQNQ

-181 DFRPSYMNIPR
+181 DFRPSYMTIPR
-192 FIERLPRRPVVTA
+192 FIEKLPRRPVVTA
-205 FTATATDQVRQD
+205 FTATATDRVRQD
-217 IVRLLEMNDPY
+217 IVRLLEMKDPY

-283 LAEEGFA
+283 LSEEGFG

-311 YDRKTVMIATNAFGM
+311 YDRKTVMVATNAFGM

-332 VSYVIHYN
+332 VSYVIHFN

-394 EVLRSRDMKRLKDMI
+394 QVLRDRDMKRLKDMI
-409 AYCTGAECLR
+409 TYCTGTECLR

-471 VCDMLRGSENEKITS
+471 VCDMLRGSENEKVTS
-486 AGLDKLSTYGIMGEA
+486 AGLDNLSTYGIMGDV

-532 QSAAAVLKGN
+532 QSAAAVLKGS

-557 RKTAA
+557 RKLAA
-562 AAAVSSFN
+562 ATAVSSFN
-570 ADPALLAALKEL
+570 ADPKLLAALKEL

-600 SALLDMCAKLPGT
+600 SALLDMCAKLPRT

-622 VGAVKLERYGAEFMN
+622 VGAVKLERYGADFMN
-637 VIAEYVGENPDKKPA
+637 VIAEYAGTAPDKNYT
-652 EAVPSEEN
+652 EAVPAEEN
-660 TGRRSRAGIC
+660 TVRRSRAGMC

-678 MQVFSAISG
+678 VQVFSAIS
-687 AGEKIFPDTE
+687 AASERLSPDAE
-697 PLTISAFTDRIISAA
+697 PVTVSAFTDKIITAA
-712 EVSVSSAAL
+712 EINVSSAAL

-735 TTYLDSEGKSHM
+735 KTYTDEEGKNFT
-747 DVTSISESV
+747 DITSISESI

-778 EAQQFITDNLA
+778 EAQQFIIDNLA
-789 SVREFAVKAVQ
+789 SVREYAVKAVQQ

>member
-1 MLAVPAFVDNKTG
+1 
-14 KCYNY
+14 
-19 IKNKPIYNTDCE
+19 
-31 MIIYMNCCDVLQK
+31 MNCCDVLQK
-44 YFGYSSFRPGQEEIT
+44 YFGYSSFRPGQQELT

-86 VLREGISIV
+86 LLLEGISIV

-117 AYINSSLTQNQ
+117 AYINSSLTQSQ
-128 LDAVIRNAEKG
+128 TDAVIRNAAEG
-139 MYKLIYVAPERLE
+139 TYKLIYVAPERLE
-152 SGAFLSFAE
+152 NGAFLSFAE
-161 NADIFMITVD
+161 NANISMITVD

-205 FTATATDQVRQD
+205 FTATATDRVRCD
-217 IVRLLEMNDPY
+217 IVRLLEMNDTF

-243 RTPADRY
+243 RTPADRLST
-250 AALRQLVKKYDEEG
+250 LRQLVKKYGEEG

-273 RKNVEKIAER
+273 RKNVEKIADR
-283 LAEEGFA
+283 LTADGIA
-290 ATSYHGGMDEN
+290 ATSYHGGMDEV
-301 ERFENQEDFI
+301 ERTINQNDFI
-311 YDRKTVMIATNAFGM
+311 YDRKTVMVATNAFGM

-332 VSYVIHYN
+332 VSYVIHFN

-363 CILLYSGADIHTAQ
+363 CILLYSGADIHTAK
-377 FLINK
+377 FLIDR

-394 EVLRSRDMKRLKDMI
+394 EVLRSRDMKRLNDMI
-409 AYCTGAECLR
+409 TYCMGSECLR

-449 TVDSQ
+449 TVEAQ

-471 VCDMLRGSENEKITS
+471 VCDMLRGGESEKITS
-486 AGLDKLSTYGIMGEA
+486 AGLDKLSTYGIMGEV
-501 SEKRIRSIIDRLIL
+501 SEKRIRSVIDRLIS
-515 QGYIE
+515 QGYVE
-520 KTEGEYP
+520 KTDGEYP
-527 ILRVK
+527 ILRVD
-532 QSAAAVLKGN
+532 QSAAAVLKGT
-542 EKISARLPKEEEPKR
+542 EKVSARLPKEEPKR
-557 RKTAA
+557 KKSAA
-562 AAAVSSFN
+562 NTAVSSFN
-570 ADPALLAALKEL
+570 ADPALLAALKSL
-582 RSKIASAQGVPA
+582 RSRIASEQGVPA

-600 SALLDMCAKLPGT
+600 SALLDMCVKKPRT
-613 EREFLEVSG
+613 DSEFLDVSG
-622 VGAVKLERYGAEFMN
+622 VGAVKLERYGAAFMD
-637 VIAEYVGENPDKKPA
+637 VIAEYLSESPDK
-652 EAVPSEEN
+652 EDGGAVPDEVKSS
-660 TGRRSRAGIC
+660 GRRSREERAMMS
-670 RMKTPEQV
+670 RMRTPQQAE
-678 MQVFSAISG
+678 QVFSAIEAAADRLS
-687 AGEKIFPDTE
+687 PDSEAVTV
-697 PLTISAFTDRIISAA
+697 SALTDRIISAA
-712 EVSVSSAAL
+712 EVMVSSAVL
-721 RKAITGWLKDVGFI
+721 RRNITGWLKDVGFI
-735 TTYLDSEGKSHM
+735 KTRTDEEGKNSA
-747 DVTSISESV
+747 DITSLSESV

-761 ERTSAAGA
+761 ERTSAGGK
-769 RYKRIMYKP
+769 RYRAILYSP
-778 EAQQFITDNLA
+778 EAQQFIIDNLA
-789 SVREFAVKAVQ
+789 SVKEYAVRTLSEKVNNQ

>member
-1 MLAVPAFVDNKTG
+1 
-14 KCYNY
+14 
-19 IKNKPIYNTDCE
+19 
-31 MIIYMNCCDVLQK
+31 MNSCDILQTLQK
-44 YFGYSSFRPGQEEIT
+44 YFGYASFRQGQKEIT

-86 VLREGISIV
+86 LLREGISIV

-107 TSLVQSGIRA
+107 ASLVQSGIKA
-117 AYINSSLTQNQ
+117 AYINSSLTESQIRT
-128 LDAVIRNAEKG
+128 VIRNAENG
-139 MYKLIYVAPERLE
+139 MYKLIYAAPERLE

-161 NADIFMITVD
+161 NADISMITVD

-181 DFRPSYMNIPR
+181 DFRPSYMNIPK

-243 RTPADRY
+243 RSPANRY
-250 AALRQLVKKYDEEG
+250 AALKQLAEKYSAEG

-273 RKNVEKIAER
+273 RKNVENITER
-283 LAEEGFA
+283 LLRDGFSV
-290 ATSYHGGMDEN
+290 TSYHGGMGEA
-301 ERFENQEDFI
+301 ERSSNQEDFI
-311 YDRKTVMIATNAFGM
+311 YDRKNIMVATNAFGM

-363 CILLYSGADIHTAQ
+363 CILLYNGSDIHTAQ
-377 FLINK
+377 FLINR
-382 SYEQSELSPEEA
+382 SYEQSELSPDEA
-394 EVLRSRDMKRLKDMI
+394 QEMRSRDMKRLKDMI
-409 AYCTGAECLR
+409 FYCTGAECLR
-419 SYILRYFGESSAGE
+419 SYILGYFGEKSPKE

-438 ICCSDE
+438 WCCSDE

-459 IIRSG
+459 IVRSG

-471 VCDMLRGSENEKITS
+471 ICDMLRGSENEKITS
-486 AGLDKLSTYGIMGEA
+486 AGLDSLSTYGIMGDS
-501 SEKRIRSIIDRLIL
+501 SEKRIRSIIDRLIM

-520 KTEGEYP
+520 KTDGEYP
-527 ILRVK
+527 ILRVRP
-532 QSAAAVLKGN
+532 AAAEVLKGN
-542 EKISARLPKEEEPKR
+542 ASISARLPKEKEPKR
-557 RKTAA
+557 RKAPAA
-562 AAAVSSFN
+562 MTNAPAPFS
-570 ADPALLAALKEL
+570 ADPGLLADLKAL
-582 RSKIASAQGVPA
+582 RSRIAAAQGVPA
-594 YVVFAD
+594 YVVFTD
-600 SALLDMCAKLPGT
+600 SALLDMCVRLPRT
-613 EREFLEVSG
+613 DSEFLEVSG
-622 VGAVKLERYGAEFMN
+622 VGAVKLEKYGADFMQA
-637 VIAEYVGENPDKKPA
+637 ISEYTGADTDRKSSAADVSVKAPA
-652 EAVPSEEN
+652 ERTAKKDM
-660 TGRRSRAGIC
+660 C
-670 RMKTPEQV
+670 RLRTPEEIR
-678 MQVFSAISG
+678 QVFSAITA
-687 AGEKIFPDTE
+687 AGGRLSPDTE

-712 EVSVSSAAL
+712 EVRASSTAL
-721 RKAITGWLKDVGFI
+721 RKTLTGWLKNVGFI
-735 TTYLDSEGKSHM
+735 KTYTDDSGKSHM
-747 DVTSISESV
+747 DITSVSDSI

-761 ERTSAAGA
+761 TRRSANGA
-769 RYKRIMYKP
+769 EYKCILYKP
-778 EAQQFITDNLA
+778 EAQQFIIDNLD
-789 SVREFAVKAVQ
+789 AVMEYAVECLSEQQL

>member
-1 MLAVPAFVDNKTG
+1 
-14 KCYNY
+14 
-19 IKNKPIYNTDCE
+19 
-31 MIIYMNCCDVLQK
+31 MIIYMNCSDVLQK
-44 YFGYSSFRPGQEEIT
+44 YFGYSFFRAGQKEIT

-86 VLREGISIV
+86 LLFRGITIV

-107 TSLVQSGIRA
+107 TSLVQSGIKA
-117 AYINSSLTQNQ
+117 AYINSSLTANQ
-128 LDAVIRNAEKG
+128 LSTVIRNAENG

-152 SGAFLSFAE
+152 SDAFLSFAA
-161 NADIFMITVD
+161 NADISMLTVD

-192 FIERLPRRPVVTA
+192 FIGGLPRRPVVTA

-217 IVRLLEMNDPY
+217 IVRLLEMNEPY

-243 RTPADRY
+243 RTPNDRN
-250 AALRQLVKKYDEEG
+250 AALEQLVKKYSAEG

-273 RKNVEKIAER
+273 RKNVEKIT
-283 LAEEGFA
+283 EGLSEKGLSV
-290 ATSYHGGMDEN
+290 TSYHGGMDEI
-301 ERFENQEDFI
+301 ERTINQEDFI
-311 YDRKTVMIATNAFGM
+311 YDRKNIMVATNAFGM

-363 CILLYSGADIHTAQ
+363 CILLYSGADIHTAK

-382 SYEQSELSPEEA
+382 GYEQSELSPEEI
-394 EVLRSRDMKRLKDMI
+394 ETLRSRDMKRLNDMI
-409 AYCTGAECLR
+409 IYCTGAECLR
-419 SYILRYFGESSAGE
+419 SYILRYFGESCPSE

-438 ICCSDE
+438 FCCSDE

-464 QRYGVKM
+464 QRYGAKM
-471 VCDMLRGSENEKITS
+471 ICDILRGGTGDRLTA
-486 AGLDKLSTYGIMGEA
+486 AGLDTLSTYGIMKEV
-501 SEKRIRSIIDRLIL
+501 SEKRIRSITDRLIM
-515 QGYIE
+515 QEYIE
-520 KTEGEYP
+520 KTGGEYP

-532 QSAAAVLKGN
+532 PSAAAVLKGN
-542 EKISARLPKEEEPKR
+542 ERVTARLPKEEEPKR

-562 AAAVSSFN
+562 VQSAVFN
-570 ADPALLAALKEL
+570 ADPGLLAELKSL
-582 RSKIASAQGVPA
+582 RTYIAAAQGVPA

-600 SALLDMCAKLPGT
+600 SALLDMCEKLPKT
-613 EREFLEVSG
+613 DSEFLNISG
-622 VGAVKLERYGAEFMN
+622 VGAVKLERYGAEFMKA
-637 VIAEYVGENPDKKPA
+637 IANYIEANPVGTSSA
-652 EAVPSEEN
+652 AVPLEEVKPEKSDRK
-660 TGRRSRAGIC
+660 GMC
-670 RMKTPEQV
+670 RMRTREEAEQV
-678 MQVFSAISG
+678 FLMLLG
-687 AGEKIFPDTE
+687 AVKRLTADSSPVTVSTLTE
-697 PLTISAFTDRIISAA
+697 RIISEAG
-712 EVSVSSAAL
+712 VRVSSASL
-721 RKAITGWLKDVGFI
+721 RKSITGWLKDVGFI
-735 TTYLDSEGKSHM
+735 KTYLDGDGKSHM
-747 DVTSISESV
+747 DVTAISESI
-756 GIFAE
+756 GIFDE
-761 ERTSAAGA
+761 NRTSAAGTP
-769 RYKRIMYKP
+769 YKRIMYST
-778 EAQQFITDNLA
+778 EAQQFVIDNLA
-789 SVREFAVKAVQ
+789 SIREYAVRSLEE